1 MTVPIVPFQLIV
13 VDLIGRVVFLPCS
26 CIVPLIYSY
35 PFHIFKQIQAV
46 MSVANRVYF
55 RIFTDGLLYVQA
67 IIGEDLES
75 IFYELK
81 VSCRIEVLQLFLFS
95 LLGGRTGL

>member
-1 MTVPIVPFQLIV
+1 
-13 VDLIGRVVFLPCS
+13 
-26 CIVPLIYSY
+26 
-35 PFHIFKQIQAV
+35 